1 MIVMKLEPIKGD
13 CQLEGKYKHWITLDD
28 CSWEISRE
36 PKESGKGMTA
46 DLNFG
51 IAEAA
56 PVNVKKAFD
65 VASCDLMKM
74 ATGGGVS
81 PDACEIHFIES
92 GQTSGH
98 GTEYSPFLEI
108 KLERPVVKK
117 WSIDAS
123 GDERPSENIE
133 LMYNKI
139 VMVYTSLDAKGS
151 ATKSSEKGWDLV
163 GGKPVG

>member
-1 MIVMKLEPIKGD
+1 MIVMQLQPVKGD
-13 CQLEGKYKHWITLDD
+13 CLLAGYENWITLDD
-28 CSWEISRE
+28 VSWEISRE

-56 PVNVKKAFD
+56 PVNVKKALD

-74 ATGGGVS
+74 ATGGGIS
-81 PDACEIHFIES
+81 PATCKIHFIES
-92 GQTSGH
+92 GKTTGH
-98 GTEYSPFLEI
+98 GNKYEPFFEI
-108 KLERPVVKK
+108 DLERPVVKK
-117 WSIDAS
+117 WSIDGS

-139 VMVYTSLDAKGS
+139 EMQYTSIDAKG
-151 ATKSSEKGWDLV
+151 APIKSGKKGWDLSK
-163 GGKPVG
+163 GEGLG

>member
-13 CQLEGKYKHWITLDD
+13 CLLSGYASWITLDD
-28 CSWEISRE
+28 VSWEISRE
-36 PKESGKGMTA
+36 PKESGKGVTA

-56 PVNVKKAFD
+56 PVNIKKAMD

-74 ATGGGVS
+74 ATGGGIS
-81 PDACEIHFIES
+81 PATCEIHFIES
-92 GQTSGH
+92 GKSTGH
-98 GTEYSPFLEI
+98 GDKYLPFLEI

-117 WSIDAS
+117 WSIDGS

-139 VMVYTSLDAKGS
+139 EMEYTSIDAKGNPI
-151 ATKSSEKGWDLV
+151 KSGKKGWDLAK
-163 GGKPVG
+163 GEGTG

>member
-13 CQLEGKYKHWITLDD
+13 CKLEGYTDWITLDD
-28 CSWEISRE
+28 VSWEISRE
-36 PKESGKGMTA
+36 PKESGKGMTT

-56 PVNVKKAFD
+56 PVNVKKAMD

-81 PDACEIHFIES
+81 PATCEIKFIES
-92 GQTSGH
+92 GQSAGH
-98 GTEYSPFLEI
+98 GKEYKPFLEI

-117 WSIDAS
+117 WSIDGS

-139 VMVYTSLDAKGS
+139 TMQYTSVNAKGS
-151 ATKSSEKGWDLV
+151 PTKSSEKGWDLV
-163 GGKPVG
+163 KGVGVG

>member
-1 MIVMKLEPIKGD
+1 MIVMKLDPIKGD
-13 CQLEGKYKHWITLDD
+13 CQLAGYKEWITLDD
-28 CSWEISRE
+28 VSWDIARE

-56 PVNVKKAFD
+56 PVSVKKSMD
-65 VASCDLMKM
+65 VASCDLMRM

-81 PDACEIHFIES
+81 PAKCEIHFIES
-92 GQTSGH
+92 GADKDA
-98 GTEYSPFLEI
+98 YKPFLEI
-108 KLERPVVKK
+108 ELERPVVKK
-117 WSIDAS
+117 WSIDGS

-139 VMVYTSLDAKGS
+139 EMTYTALDAKGTPKKGS
-151 ATKSSEKGWDLV
+151 KKGWDLV
-163 GGKPVG
+163 EGKGLG